1 MKASGKKPS
10 KHKKNAGKASRFD
23 FPVLPVL
30 VLLVL
35 VILVVVRL
43 FYLPLAFDRDEG
55 SYLYFGELILHAKVP
70 YQDFYEIKP
79 PGIFYSYALIAAVF
93 GTTTI
98 GAHAALLLIKIA
110 SGYLLFQISRRY
122 VNASYAW
129 LTVLAY
135 GLYST
140 NPYLQ
145 DLAMVSEHLTTLC
158 VLGAIW
164 MLHQALDKKKSR
176 WWIGSGAVLAWGVLI
191 KQTGLFYFLPVII
204 IAVGESRAQ
213 QQSIPWKGL
222 LKLGGASLITGLLVL
237 LVLGIQ
243 GSLPE
248 AYHWLVERPFG
259 YAEVLGDAQKQ
270 ELRKHFISLAGRILW
285 MLWITSGIGI
295 LVAWLEK
302 PVRYPVYVLALTIA
316 AGINLVLGGRFYGH
330 YALNLLPFMAMW
342 AGFGLYVLG
351 NRIARQS
358 GQRAWTYP
366 LLSLPVIGV
375 TLFLVLS
382 NYFPV
387 DQTTMIRR
395 IYGKNPFE
403 EMYNLGIYVNG
414 IKGPGDQVLI
424 VGSEPQGYLYTKT
437 LAPTR
442 HVFPAFI
449 SNDDP
454 ENVRY
459 QEEAI
464 EAMKSS
470 KPKYLFLV
478 VNSFSWL
485 FKDESQAGRNYF
497 NNAFYYVQQGY
508 RKVAIAET
516 YPDRPSRYIYGQ
528 EATNHEPQSSTYIEV
543 YERR

>member
-1 MKASGKKPS
+1 MTK
-10 KHKKNAGKASRFD
+10 RT
-23 FPVLPVL
+23 
-30 VLLVL
+30 
-35 VILVVVRL
+35 VILDVDTGHDDAVAIMMAGRSSTLRL
-43 FYLPLAFDRDEG
+43 DAITVTAGNQTLAKTLRNTLNVC
-55 SYLYFGELILHAKVP
+55 SALSLKVP
-70 YQDFYEIKP
+70 VY
-79 PGIFYSYALIAAVF
+79 PGMRGPLLRPLEPAPLIHGESGLDGPKFPECTLESRKEHAAVF
-93 GTTTI
+93 LARRIMKAPAGTITVVATGPLSNI
-98 GAHAALLLIKIA
+98 AMALLLEPSIAKRMRELVIMGGAVGWGNITPAAEYNSYADPEAARIVYA
-110 SGYLLFQISRRY
+110 SGASITLIPLDVTRTVTLTKERLAHLSRIPGKGAELFT
-122 VNASYAW
+122 ASM
-129 LTVLAY
+129 TC
-135 GLYST
+135 YSAACAK
-140 NPYLQ
+140 Y
-145 DLAMVSEHLTTLC
+145 
-158 VLGAIW
+158 I
-164 MLHQALDKKKSR
+164 
-176 WWIGSGAVLAWGVLI
+176 
-191 KQTGLFYFLPVII
+191 
-204 IAVGESRAQ
+204 GES
-213 QQSIPWKGL
+213 
-222 LKLGGASLITGLLVL
+222 ASMHDPCCI
-237 LVLGIQ
+237 
-243 GSLPE
+243 
-248 AYHWLVERPFG
+248 
-259 YAEVLGDAQKQ
+259 
-270 ELRKHFISLAGRILW
+270 
-285 MLWITSGIGI
+285 
-295 LVAWLEK
+295 AWLEK